1 MNQLT
6 MTCKTDEVSQ
16 ESNKPHFFKE
26 GTSNLRSQV
35 LNFIIINNRYVVH
48 LLSKPPNV
56 RIVKESS

>member
-6 MTCKTDEVSQ
+6 MTCKTDKVSQ

-26 GTSNLRSQV
+26 GTSNLSSQA
-35 LNFIIINNRYVVH
+35 LNFIIVNNRYVVY